1 MSSSILLEKSYAFAL
16 RVIKLNEYLTQEK
29 KEFVLSRKVLD
40 SGTAIGALVEEAR
53 QGEDRSEFGQR
64 LGLATREAFKTN
76 DWLRLLRDSKYIS
89 EEQASSM
96 HFDCVEL
103 QKMLIASKKT
113 TRNAG

>member
-1 MSSSILLEKSYAFAL
+1 MSSSILLEKSYAFAIRIVRL
-16 RVIKLNEYLTQEK
+16 SEYLTREK

-64 LGLATREAFKTN
+64 LGVAAKEAFKTN
-76 DWLRLLRDSKYIS
+76 YWIRLLRDIDQIS
-89 EEQASSM
+89 VDQASSILS
-96 HFDCVEL
+96 DCEEL
-103 QKMLIASKKT
+103 QKMLIASRKT

>member
-1 MSSSILLEKSYAFAL
+1 MSSSILLEKSYAFAIRIVRL
-16 RVIKLNEYLTQEK
+16 SEYLTREK

-64 LGLATREAFKTN
+64 LGVAAKEAFKTN
-76 DWLRLLRDSKYIS
+76 YWLRLLRDIDQIS
-89 EEQASSM
+89 TDQASSILS
-96 HFDCVEL
+96 DCEEL
-103 QKMLIASKKT
+103 QKMLIASRKT